1 MSNKDN
7 ISWLISAK
15 IRDGKL
21 GEAKEHFQKM
31 VEKTTADDEL
41 VMDYEFFV
49 NDDEGTVR
57 VYERYPDNDAVMNH
71 MRVVKDLLG
80 PLGGLIK
87 VTNMEIFGNADD
99 KVKKA
104 FEMWDPLV
112 SPLSSGVSKGRG

>member
-21 GEAKEHFQKM
+21 SEAKEHFQKM
-31 VEKTTADDEL
+31 VEKTNADDEL

-49 NDDEGTVR
+49 NEKENTVR
-57 VYERYPDNDAVMNH
+57 VYERYPNNDAVMNH
-71 MRVVKDLLG
+71 MKVVKDLLG
-80 PLGGLIK
+80 PLGSLIK
-87 VTNMEIFGNADD
+87 VTNMEIFGNADE

-104 FEMWDPLV
+104 FEMWEPLI
-112 SPLSSGVSKGRG
+112 SPLSSGVSKGRV

>member
-21 GEAKEHFQKM
+21 SEAKEHFQKM
-31 VEKTTADDEL
+31 VDKTTADDEF

-49 NDDEGTVR
+49 NEDEGTVR

-71 MRVVKDLLG
+71 MRGVKDLLG

-87 VTNMEIFGNADD
+87 VTNMEIFG
-99 KVKKA
+99 
-104 FEMWDPLV
+104 DPDENK
-112 SPLSSGVSKGRG
+112 GVSWVESPW

>member
-1 MSNKDN
+1 M
-7 ISWLISAK
+7 
-15 IRDGKL
+15 R
-21 GEAKEHFQKM
+21 
-31 VEKTTADDEL
+31 
-41 VMDYEFFV
+41 DYEFLV

-87 VTNMEIFGNADD
+87 VTNMEIFGNADE

-104 FEMWDPLV
+104 LRTKKMTKLC
-112 SPLSSGVSKGRG
+112 LNLRRA